1 MEKLCATLVSQ
12 YVKILPESR
21 TERELINLA
30 GSSAGICYRAEDSE
44 SANKRR
50 LLDCIRKGH
59 TSVLEHA
66 VISFEV
72 RCDRGTFTQESTIY
86 TKYTRFSELQFIE
99 LPTYDKYNKN
109 FVYPEGYNERL
120 LEYCQYATDK
130 YTELLDTGLPAG
142 IARDVLPNC
151 TATIIKI
158 TTNFRELQAILR
170 IRTQQSDSV
179 RMHQII
185 AMLEAELSAA
195 YPELTKAIMGA

>member
-72 RCDRGTFTQESTIY
+72 RCDRGTSHAIVRHRHCAFTQESTIY

-120 LEYCQYATDK
+120 LEYC
-130 YTELLDTGLPAG
+130 
-142 IARDVLPNC
+142 
-151 TATIIKI
+151 
-158 TTNFRELQAILR
+158 
-170 IRTQQSDSV
+170 
-179 RMHQII
+179 
-185 AMLEAELSAA
+185 
-195 YPELTKAIMGA
+195 

>member
-72 RCDRGTFTQESTIY
+72 RCDRGTSHAIVRHRHCAFTQESTIY

-109 FVYPEGYNERL
+109 KRRDKTDQS
-120 LEYCQYATDK
+120 EYRGKCQRHRRKCHNSFKKNSSSHHPYDFFSEFHPVTS
-130 YTELLDTGLPAG
+130 L
-142 IARDVLPNC
+142 
-151 TATIIKI
+151 TI
-158 TTNFRELQAILR
+158 
-170 IRTQQSDSV
+170 
-179 RMHQII
+179 
-185 AMLEAELSAA
+185 
-195 YPELTKAIMGA
+195 